1 MSDVSNYLYIIDL
14 IDNFD
19 ILNII
24 WMDLYIRDWKATTRY
39 MNVWRI
45 GIWDIIFST

>member
-1 MSDVSNYLYIIDL
+1 MNLINILQKKTLFLLKNLKLVVMSDVSKYLYIIDL

-24 WMDLYIRDWKATTRY
+24 
-39 MNVWRI
+39 
-45 GIWDIIFST
+45 